1 LIQKSELHAFDALKP
16 AIALYA
22 ITVMHNCV
30 IALTGKASDA
40 VRAITSGITSHGQ
53 LEQPFMNRIIYRI
66 WQWLMLN
73 LTSPT
78 MLGVALAT
86 R

>member
-1 LIQKSELHAFDALKP
+1 
-16 AIALYA
+16 
-22 ITVMHNCV
+22 
-30 IALTGKASDA
+30 
-40 VRAITSGITSHGQ
+40 
-53 LEQPFMNRIIYRI
+53 MNRIIYRI